1 MKKCSSCGSLLK
13 EDYTL
18 SVMRSWPVSINEK
31 NYSGKKAGYL
41 SAYICP
47 ECGKIELYLK
57 K

>member
-41 SAYICP
+41 SAYICR
-47 ECGKIELYLK
+47 K
-57 K
+57 